1 MGTLEVGGLNTVKL
15 GADCRKYS
23 KQEKWTAED
32 RRANGQTPT
41 WRLNGGEQ
49 RAELRERVGLGTR
62 GIQVPTKEPGLFS
75 PDTSPENIQLLQ
87 AQANLMYAHVC
98 VKVET

>member
-1 MGTLEVGGLNTVKL
+1 MRL

-23 KQEKWTAED
+23 KNKTNGKTAED

-62 GIQVPTKEPGLFS
+62 G
-75 PDTSPENIQLLQ
+75 
-87 AQANLMYAHVC
+87 M
-98 VKVET
+98 